1 MTEFCLQNLIKLHD
15 WNIILILVKMNE
27 IYNDLTVS
35 DSTCLINID
44 NEEPVDSSDF
54 DSVFVDN
61 YIQVYSL
68 FIP

>member
-1 MTEFCLQNLIKLHD
+1 
-15 WNIILILVKMNE
+15 MNE

-68 FIP
+68 FIPYCKHSISS